1 METNGKFKYW
11 KGLCICDPDEGW
23 ADYKYDGNYN
33 WKSLAQHN
41 YMIENYVTQIAN
53 AVREL
58 DNNKYPLSHYM
69 AYGWDGLTKYGYT
82 AKRLTI
88 AENTNNQNLR
98 SIVNQNSQ
106 ICK

>member
-1 METNGKFKYW
+1 MHPLKTQN
-11 KGLCICDPDEGW
+11 
-23 ADYKYDGNYN
+23 
-33 WKSLAQHN
+33 
-41 YMIENYVTQIAN
+41 VTAYSAALPAIQ
-53 AVREL
+53 
-58 DNNKYPLSHYM
+58 KYPLSHYM

>member
-1 METNGKFKYW
+1 MIREYSNKDKPKVIELLRKNTPEYFDASEENDFEKY
-11 KGLCICDPDEGW
+11 LENEVE
-23 ADYKYDGNYN
+23 DY
-33 WKSLAQHN
+33 
-41 YMIENYVTQIAN
+41 YVTQIAN